1 MQQRQETEINDIPP
15 GPFYDDLTTTKAA
28 IIENA
33 KDAGELY
40 LAGQPYELYS
50 FRNHEAW
57 RGLAKRQS
65 ELWPKYA
72 CREFLAGVD
81 TLRIDHDHVPR
92 LEDINE
98 LLSTASG
105 FVTRPVSGYI
115 PSFYFFQSLSQQEFP
130 CTITVRDLNSLD
142 YLPEPD
148 MFHDIHGHV
157 PMFADPEFASF
168 LQRFGK
174 VAVAARDFVLD
185 IPDVDERIRTLN
197 SILRALARF
206 FWFTIE
212 FGLIRENGVL
222 KAYGGGLLSSAGEL
236 VHAIDSPAVRKYPF
250 QLDWVINQ
258 GFDYTI
264 YQPVLFWIESLSQ
277 LAQFVT
283 ELEIMIAAGR
293 LSNVAP
299 GEPATSSDD
308 LKSFLDSRVMPVA

>member
-1 MQQRQETEINDIPP
+1 MPQRQEAEIQEIPP
-15 GPFYDDLTTTKAA
+15 FAFYNDLTTTKAA

-50 FRNHEAW
+50 FQNHEAW
-57 RGLAKRQS
+57 RRLAKRQS
-65 ELWPKYA
+65 ELWPRYA
-72 CREFLAGVD
+72 CHEFLTGVD
-81 TLRIDHDHVPR
+81 TLKIDHENVPR

-98 LLSTASG
+98 ILSTASG

-115 PSFYFFQSLSQQEFP
+115 PSFHFFHSLSQHEFP

-157 PMFADPEFASF
+157 PMFADPEFAAF
-168 LQRFGK
+168 LQRFGT
-174 VAVAARDFVLD
+174 VAIAARDFVLD
-185 IPDVDERIRTLN
+185 IPDVDERVRTLN

-212 FGLIRENGVL
+212 FGLIREDDVL

-236 VHAIDSPAVRKYPF
+236 VHAIDSPAVRTYPF
-250 QLDWVINQ
+250 QLEWVINQ

-283 ELEIMIAAGR
+283 ELEVMIVAGR

-299 GEPATSSDD
+299 GEPAASTDD
-308 LKSFLDSRVMPVA
+308 LKSFLDSRVIPTA